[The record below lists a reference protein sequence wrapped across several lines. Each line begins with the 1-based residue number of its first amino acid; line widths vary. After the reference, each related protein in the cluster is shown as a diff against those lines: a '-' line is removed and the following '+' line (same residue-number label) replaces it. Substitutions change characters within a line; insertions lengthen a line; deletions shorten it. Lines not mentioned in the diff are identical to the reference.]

1 MKRLSRAAAIW
12 LLLVAVPL
20 QGYTAAAMVYC
31 GAAHWRAIVGVA
43 DRADHA
49 QTAHARDSADN
60 RDAVARSANEYD
72 AGGELA
78 NLVHEGGC
86 SVCASCSGAALP
98 AATISACGAWQ
109 QVMPLLPA
117 ENVDPGDRPARLERP
132 PRPRLAWP

>member
-1 MKRLSRAAAIW
+1 MKRLSHAAAIW
-12 LLLVAVPL
+12 LLLMAVPL
-20 QGYTAAAMVYC
+20 QGYAAAAMVYC
-31 GAAHWRAIVGVA
+31 GAAHGRAIVGVA

-60 RDAVARSANEYD
+60 LDAVARSANQYD

-98 AATISACGAWQ
+98 AATTSTFGARQ
-109 QVMPLLPA
+109 QAMPSLPA
-117 ENVDPGDRPARLERP
+117 ESVDPGHRPARLERP
-132 PRPRLAWP
+132 PRPRLA